1 MATTTDIKPGFRD
14 PVLDSQAV
22 FRAVLDAMARPG
34 RCQTLPPLCETPEP
48 LDPATAAVCLTL
60 VDQDTPL
67 WLAPDLR
74 SKEAEAFLRFHCGC
88 ALVDDPA
95 RAAFAVASAT
105 KLPALDGFA
114 IGDDAYPETSTTVIV
129 QAKALSPETKTQAP
143 EDALTLRGP
152 GIADRHRLTVDGLR
166 PGVWD
171 EWAENRALFP
181 CGIDLILVAGA
192 TLAALPRTT
201 VVTEREG

>member
-34 RCQTLPPLCETPEP
+34 KRHQLSVLDEVPAPLA
-48 LDPATAAVCLTL
+48 PAAAAVCLTL

-67 WLAPDLR
+67 WIGPDLR
-74 SKEAEAFLRFHCGC
+74 SQGAEAFLKFHCGC
-88 ALVDDPA
+88 PIVED
-95 RAAFAVASAT
+95 RSKAAFALTSAA

-129 QAKALSPETKTQAP
+129 QTAGLGAGDALS
-143 EDALTLRGP
+143 LRGP
-152 GIADRHRLTVDGLR
+152 GIADTTALAVAGLR
-166 PGVWD
+166 AGVWR
-171 EWAENRALFP
+171 EWAENAVLFP
-181 CGIDLILVAGA
+181 CGIDLILVDGE
-192 TLAALPRTT
+192 TIAALPRTT
-201 VVTEREG
+201 TVTEQEG